1 MEIGPVEFLI
11 VDFPGNKFKGEIV
24 PALID
29 LVDSGLIHVLDL
41 AFVHKDAEGTV
52 TTLEL
57 VDLGEDDAA
66 YFAALEGEAGG
77 VVNSDDLME
86 AAEKIPPD
94 SSAALI
100 VWENV
105 WAARFAQAVRD
116 AGGVIMAEARIPH
129 EIVVAAIEEA
139 QA

>member
-41 AFVHKDAEGTV
+41 AFIYKDAGGVV

-57 VDLGEDDAA
+57 VDLGEEDAA
-66 YFAALEGEAGG
+66 YFAALEGDAGG
-77 VVNSDDLME
+77 VLHPDDLME
-86 AAEKIPPD
+86 AAEKIPPN

-116 AGGVIMAEARIPH
+116 AGGVIVAEARIPH
-129 EIVVAAIEEA
+129 EIVIAAIEEA
-139 QA
+139 